1 MRTLFALIFTLIS
14 VKAFAIGCDCEVRV
28 YSPVS
33 ASHKLPASSLK
44 IYELEEFSSYSPK
57 NQKICRKSCLNT
69 FMEDMSSDR
78 LSALLLA
85 HTQILIKE
93 GVLGHNCTGQTVVK
107 YPVRVKANLGR
118 MGLGNVVDVVQVVT
132 HVEDCF

>member
-1 MRTLFALIFTLIS
+1 MRFVIALIFTLLS

-28 YSPVS
+28 YSPIS

-44 IYELEEFSSYSPK
+44 IYELEEFNSYSPRNHK
-57 NQKICRKSCLNT
+57 VCKKSCLDT

-85 HTQILIKE
+85 HTQVLIKE
-93 GVLGHNCTGQTVVK
+93 GVLGYNCTGQTVVK
-107 YPVRVKANLGR
+107 YPVRVKANLGK
-118 MGLGNVVDVVQVVT
+118 MGLGNVVDLVQIVT